1 MTTFSDLLACSEVV
15 LRNGPMTAH
24 AGIELMPLATFIRD
38 YANVLDQVE
47 AADAE
52 VVLERRSGRAS
63 FVIAPLRRV
72 ESDRHAVE
80 AVARVL
86 RHALDDKA
94 LEKSLGAGILDA
106 FPWVAFLPAIERTQ
120 FERDVLETLR
130 GCAALGRFTAFEN
143 LVDAWRATAEIW
155 SDPELAR
162 RLTGPIEAPH
172 GGAVAAPAA
181 S

>member
-1 MTTFSDLLACSEVV
+1 
-15 LRNGPMTAH
+15 
-24 AGIELMPLATFIRD
+24 MPLATFIRD

-52 VVLERRSGRAS
+52 IVLERRSGRAS
-63 FVIAPLRRV
+63 FVLAPLRRV
-72 ESDRHAVE
+72 ESDRHAVK
-80 AVARVL
+80 VVTRVL

-94 LEKSLGAGILDA
+94 LEKRLAAGIVDA
-106 FPWVAFLPAIERTQ
+106 FPWVAFLPATERTQ
-120 FERDVLETLR
+120 FERDVLEILR

-143 LVDAWRATAEIW
+143 FVDAWRATAEIW

-162 RLTGPIEAPH
+162 RLLAPIEAPH
-172 GGAVAAPAA
+172 GGGMAAPAA